1 VNLSNTL
8 LVVTPPP
15 DTALDF
21 ADDAVVIR
29 DQVNEILELAPA
41 VPKIS
46 KLVALLR
53 GREYDESNE
62 DDDEEDTDVRFV
74 SFPRIRR
81 VFDSGCDIGLC
92 AIHVHTSST
101 GHPS

>member
-1 VNLSNTL
+1 MLCTRDKTYSIRAVNLSNTL

-53 GREYDESNE
+53 GREYDETNE
-62 DDDEEDTDVRFV
+62 DDDEEDTDVRRCWLRV
-74 SFPRIRR
+74 PL
-81 VFDSGCDIGLC
+81 VFDAFVTPDP
-92 AIHVHTSST
+92 V
-101 GHPS
+101 